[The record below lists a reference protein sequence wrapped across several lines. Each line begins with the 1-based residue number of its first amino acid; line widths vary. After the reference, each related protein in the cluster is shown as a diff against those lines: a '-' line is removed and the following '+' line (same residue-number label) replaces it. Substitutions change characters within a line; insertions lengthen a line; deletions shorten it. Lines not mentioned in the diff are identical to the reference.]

1 MPRGGKRMGT
11 PGKGY
16 SNRTDLGMRYMPEDQ
31 AGTATPAAGGVQAPP
46 PRAMPPTPPV
56 YAEDIP
62 NLLDPT
68 MRPDEPLTDG
78 LRSGPGRGPEALQNR
93 DPRNMETSRLKKWLP
108 LLDPF
113 VDDPETPDSVRAF
126 IRYVR
131 AS

>member
-1 MPRGGKRMGT
+1 MPRGGKRTGT

-16 SNRTDLGMRYMPEDQ
+16 TNRTDLGMRYTPQED
-31 AGTATPAAGGVQAPP
+31 AGMATPAAGGVTP
-46 PRAMPPTPPV
+46 PRSQPPMPPV
-56 YAEDIP
+56 YADDIP
-62 NLLDPT
+62 NLMDPT
-68 MRPDEPLTDG
+68 SRPGEPITDG
-78 LRSGPGRGPEALQNR
+78 LRLGPGRGPDALQNR